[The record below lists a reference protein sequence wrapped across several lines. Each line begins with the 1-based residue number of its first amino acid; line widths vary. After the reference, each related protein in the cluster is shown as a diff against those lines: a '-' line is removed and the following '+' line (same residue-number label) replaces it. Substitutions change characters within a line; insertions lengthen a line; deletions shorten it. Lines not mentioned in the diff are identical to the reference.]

1 MKSSSMTTSSG
12 NLVGSSSKG
21 HIWEPHSRPK
31 VWNLQLKETRA
42 SAPGTA
48 QSFESSRPAQE
59 QQGEWR
65 WPPLSC
71 FSLLYI
77 WNKKWGFKI
86 AFLQVPCDSSLDSD
100 STKGLISEAK
110 KRGSSPEMTS
120 KSCFLQHKSPFEN
133 AELAGKGNSILPSK
147 WLNFAWKKDCFLKW
161 RSPSSSNSLYLR
173 RKWKFKGHSFPKA
186 ITLAYFPLAFSK
198 KFSLFFP
205 ESCEQWLPDQLW
217 LPVESQG
224 GHFHFGCPHRMWQR
238 HHACQGCQLR
248 GPCRCWSLKWCG
260 SWGREWFHFP
270 LPMK

>member
-1 MKSSSMTTSSG
+1 MKSSSTTTSSG

-21 HIWEPHSRPK
+21 HIWEPHSPPE

-42 SAPGTA
+42 LAPGTA

-110 KRGSSPEMTS
+110 KEDLLLRWLP
-120 KSCFLQHKSPFEN
+120 KAASCST
-133 AELAGKGNSILPSK
+133 ILPLKMQNLLGKATAFSP
-147 WLNFAWKKDCFLKW
+147 LNDGILLGKKD
-161 RSPSSSNSLYLR
+161 
-173 RKWKFKGHSFPKA
+173 
-186 ITLAYFPLAFSK
+186 
-198 KFSLFFP
+198 FF
-205 ESCEQWLPDQLW
+205 
-217 LPVESQG
+217 
-224 GHFHFGCPHRMWQR
+224 
-238 HHACQGCQLR
+238 
-248 GPCRCWSLKWCG
+248 
-260 SWGREWFHFP
+260 
-270 LPMK
+270 